1 MKATTVRDLM
11 TSDVVTLD
19 EKDDFVSADQ
29 IMTLTHVR
37 HLPVVRGKK
46 KLVGLVTHRDLIGAQ
61 AKLLWSIPSTDE
73 TRAVSLRVADI
84 MRTRLATCS
93 PDTPAD
99 DAMRLML
106 DHKMGC
112 MLVTEGDTLLGIMT
126 EADVLKWASEMM
138 AKGRLEDA

>member
-1 MKATTVRDLM
+1 
-11 TSDVVTLD
+11 
-19 EKDDFVSADQ
+19 
-29 IMTLTHVR
+29 
-37 HLPVVRGKK
+37 
-46 KLVGLVTHRDLIGAQ
+46 
-61 AKLLWSIPSTDE
+61 
-73 TRAVSLRVADI
+73 